1 MDQFED
7 KIIFSCNIKLENDKK
22 KPIGLPNK
30 WINLDKSIIKN
41 NHKIKCILTG
51 KKNNII
57 VIDFDKE
64 LGMSYY
70 NKYKHILEKS
80 YVETSYSG
88 YKHVYYLYDNDFS
101 QSSININNYSIDIL
115 SNGKFCFMSDD
126 NNRKEILEIPQ
137 IIKDFLLS
145 KNNESLDTEEEDNDT
160 INSDDDISDYEKDS
174 NEDIEKIKELIKIIP
189 KIHSD
194 NRDSWINIGICTK
207 DIINDDDIA
216 FDIWQDFSKL
226 SQKYNVKDCKK
237 TWKTF
242 NKNNKFTIKS
252 LFHYAKDNKKE
263 FTKWC
268 KKYNPKSNESI
279 ITNKDNVLKLNKF
292 DLNDN
297 YNFCTFK
304 DDVFK
309 NIFNNINEA
318 IEYIEKHLFKCCVR
332 INDYMITK
340 QPIDEFNNIHLIEH
354 FNINWRKE
362 TLIKYYNDDK
372 IIKINLRDLV
382 EDYPYL
388 INTYEKINNDF
399 ITKDT
404 IINENDF
411 YITEDYKAKYIN
423 NINDNDVQKIQPL
436 LDMIKLVYCNNDED
450 LYNLLMSLF
459 SFWVCNPNEKS
470 GKCLILT
477 GKQGCGK
484 STIIDFFSEFI
495 FGKKICMFLKGFKE
509 LLADKNGHLSGKKF
523 VNLNEVRSK
532 KGDYYTNYD
541 DLKTLISDK
550 VIQIRGLFKETK
562 NEKSNMELVITTN
575 NSNCCPIEDNDR
587 KYIVLNVNSIYMQKD
602 KEFWIPFRK
611 QIFNQ
616 EVGNIFYSYLYNMN
630 ITPEKW
636 RSIDFASLNTELK
649 NDLNNLNKNSIDL
662 FMADLQEIIKKTDI
676 NKETLMPCIE
686 YINTNN
692 ESKNYECII
701 EDDYILFK
709 GGQLYKSYISFCHHN
724 GEKSVSSKYFGF
736 DLKNKF
742 NLKNNRKTEGIY
754 YYIKLEE

>member
-7 KIIFSCNIKLENDKK
+7 KIIFSCNIKLENNKK

-30 WINLDKSIIKN
+30 WVNLNKSIIKN

-51 KKNNII
+51 IKNNII

-70 NKYKHILEKS
+70 NKYKHILEES
-80 YVETSYSG
+80 YVETSYSD
-88 YKHVYYLYDNDFS
+88 YKHVYYLYDNAFE
-101 QSSININNYSIDIL
+101 QSYININNYSIDIL

-126 NNRKEILEIPQ
+126 NNGKEILQIPQ
-137 IIKDFLLS
+137 IIKEFLLS
-145 KNNESLDTEEEDNDT
+145 KNNESLDTEEEDNNT
-160 INSDDDISDYEKDS
+160 IHSDEDISDYEKDT

-189 KIHSD
+189 KNYSD
-194 NRDSWINIGICTK
+194 NRDSWIKIGICTK
-207 DIINDDDIA
+207 DLIYDDDIA

-226 SQKYNVKDCKK
+226 SEKYNIKNCKN

-252 LFHYAKDNKKE
+252 LFHYAKENKKE
-263 FTKWC
+263 FNKWC
-268 KKYNPKSNESI
+268 KKYNTKSNEPI
-279 ITNKDNVLKLNKF
+279 INKDNVLKLNKF
-292 DLNDN
+292 DLDDN
-297 YNFCTFK
+297 YNFSTFNNYI
-304 DDVFK
+304 FN
-309 NIFNNINEA
+309 NIFNNIDEA
-318 IEYIEKHLFKCCVR
+318 IEYIEKNLYKCCVR

-340 QPIDEFNNIHLIEH
+340 QVIDEFNNIHSIEP
-354 FNINWRKE
+354 FNRIWRTE
-362 TLIKYYNDDK
+362 SLIKYYDNDK
-372 IIKINLRDLV
+372 IFKIPLKDILQ
-382 EDYPYL
+382 DYPYL
-388 INTYEKINNDF
+388 INTFEKINNEF

-404 IINENDF
+404 IINENHF

-423 NINDNDVQKIQPL
+423 DINNDDVEKIQPL
-436 LDMIKLVYCNNDED
+436 LDMIKKVYCNNNEE

-541 DLKTLISDK
+541 DLKTLISDS

-562 NEKSNMELVITTN
+562 NEKSSMELVITTN
-575 NSNCCPIEDNDR
+575 NPNCCPIEENDR
-587 KYIVLNVNSIYMQKD
+587 KYIVLNVSDVYMQKD

-630 ITPEKW
+630 TTLDKW

-649 NDLNNLNKNSIDL
+649 NDLHNLNKNSIEL
-662 FMADLQEIIKKTDI
+662 FLNDIKESI
-676 NKETLMPCIE
+676 KELNLENNTLMPCIE
-686 YINTNN
+686 YYNNKNEYINYDCTIDNN
-692 ESKNYECII
+692 KN
-701 EDDYILFK
+701 ILFQASK
-709 GGQLYKSYISFCHHN
+709 IYAGYVSYCYHN
-724 GEKSVSSKYFGF
+724 GENAVSNKYFGF

-742 NLKNNRKTEGIY
+742 NIECKKKKLANY
-754 YYIKLEE
+754 YCIKLE